1 MIKLRSATAPAE
13 LTDEVVQ
20 ALTDEYKKTD
30 KAVWQKE
37 FIGKALLDSSHNKC
51 CFSECKLNEEGKYD
65 EVEHFHPKSL
75 YPDEVVSWSNL
86 LPINKAC
93 NTAKGDH
100 DTKAEPIINPYID
113 DPKEHLYLKDYRFY
127 DKTELGRKTIDV
139 VGLNDWE
146 MWVVPRFN
154 VGKGVYEML
163 EAICELA
170 KDYDTGLKNSTRSR
184 NNLVSRLR
192 GLMIEGTEKKAYSA
206 TVATLLLHEEMYF
219 QIRHILQRHSLW
231 NESFTILEGQMQDC
245 ALDNKFPKTLP

>member
-13 LTDEVVQ
+13 LTGEVVQ

-93 NTAKGDH
+93 NTAKSDH

-113 DPKEHLYLKDYRFY
+113 DPKEHLYLKDYRFVG
-127 DKTELGRKTIDV
+127 KTEIGRRTIGV
-139 VGLNDWE
+139 VNLNDRF
-146 MWVVPRFN
+146 MWVVPRFT
-154 VGKGVYEML
+154 VGEYVYEQIEDIMDR
-163 EAICELA
+163 A
-170 KDYDTGLKNSTRSR
+170 KLYDSTLNPSTISR
-184 NNLVSRLR
+184 NKLLSKLR
-192 GLMIEGTEKKAYSA
+192 GIMIEGTEEYVYSA
-206 TVATLLLHEEMYF
+206 TVATVVIHSEKYF
-219 QIRHILQRHSLW
+219 EIKDILIKHSLW
-231 NESFTILEGQMQDC
+231 NESFDILEEQMRYC
-245 ALDNKFPKTLP
+245 ALDTKP